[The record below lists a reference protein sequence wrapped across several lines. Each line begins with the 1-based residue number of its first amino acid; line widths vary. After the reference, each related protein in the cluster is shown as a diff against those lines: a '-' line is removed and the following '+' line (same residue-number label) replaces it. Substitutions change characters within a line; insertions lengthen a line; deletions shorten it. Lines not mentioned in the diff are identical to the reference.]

1 MIKYIYK
8 LNVINK
14 GILKCLNLEIKET
27 YRKRKKQKRIIVKI
41 SGI

>member
-14 GILKCLNLEIKET
+14 GILKCLNLEMKET
-27 YRKRKKQKRIIVKI
+27 YRKRKNKKELL
-41 SGI
+41 